1 MANSSDRTSSIMDLK
16 FNRELYTA
24 DLEIYLQAAHPKS
37 IEEIWLLERYL
48 FWNERKVF
56 RVAKVFRSLFGKT

>member
-24 DLEIYLQAAHPKS
+24 DLEIYLQAAHPKN
-37 IEEIWLLERYL
+37 IEEIWLLE
-48 FWNERKVF
+48 
-56 RVAKVFRSLFGKT
+56 